1 MNEKELELLE
11 RQLAEKITNRL
22 RQDLFRFYAAI
33 GTAVIATLGILG
45 YDILSNVEGDI
56 RVEILKSIDD
66 DIKQDKEEISQLAL
80 ESKILA
86 RHVGNTIKELE
97 KKLKDFEPQA
107 NQLDDTITKLDETI
121 KKVESIKIDS
131 QNVVATYSTE
141 VKPLVESF
149 QVISGQLRELAKQVT
164 QLNLLTEEGGDQPL
178 HSQLDSVETRASAIT
193 SVIAEAEDVE
203 QKFRDRDKIT
213 VFFQFAGAPREQALE
228 LSTQLRQKGYAVPG
242 EDREAGAARKYEV
255 RYFHAQD
262 EVAAKKLAS
271 DTVYALKDLG
281 YKDSYLANIETMS
294 FVSYKGK
301 KPREGVI
308 ELWIE
313 LPKLV
318 R

>member
-1 MNEKELELLE
+1 MNEKESELLE

-33 GTAVIATLGILG
+33 GTAVIVTLGLVG

-56 RVEILKSIDD
+56 RAEILKSIDD

-80 ESKILA
+80 ESKLLA
-86 RHVGNTIKELE
+86 RHVGNTIKELD

-107 NQLDDTITKLDETI
+107 DQLDETI
-121 KKVESIKIDS
+121 NKLNETVNKVDSISIAARDAVS
-131 QNVVATYSTE
+131 IYSSE
-141 VKPLVESF
+141 VKPLVENFTVVSN
-149 QVISGQLRELAKQVT
+149 QLKELAKQVT
-164 QLNLLTEEGGDQPL
+164 QLNALAEGGGTKLPAVQI
-178 HSQLDSVETRASAIT
+178 DSVEVRGEAIT
-193 SVIAEAEDVE
+193 SVIAKTEDVE
-203 QKFRDRDKIT
+203 QKFRERDKVT

-228 LSTQLRQKGYAVPG
+228 LSAKLKQKGYSVPG
-242 EDREAGAARKYEV
+242 EDREAGAARKHEV
-255 RYFHAQD
+255 RYFHEQD
-262 EVAAKKLAS
+262 EVAAKKLAA
-271 DTVYALKDLG
+271 DTDSALKNLG
-281 YKDSYLANIETMS
+281 YTTSSLASIEPMS